1 MKLMLQQLAELVDL
15 TGPSG
20 FEEDVV
26 RYLTAKVREYD
37 YRPQVDPL
45 GNVIVVKHGAANGPK
60 VTISAHADEIGLI
73 VKEIDKNGFLRFE
86 KLGGGD
92 NRILLAQR
100 VWVRG
105 SRGRHLGVIACKS
118 AHLTSQE
125 ERGKVVPHQEMFI
138 DIGACCAEEVRA
150 AGIEIGDPISFQS
163 ELAALG
169 LGNGRRLIG
178 KGFDDRLGCVMLLR
192 LFREIKGN
200 ELFCTVQGIFSAQEE
215 VGLRG
220 AKVASYV
227 LDTDVALAV
236 DATAAGDTPDSK
248 GAGLALGKGA
258 GIKMMDFSMIAH
270 RAVKSRLIKLA
281 KELDIPY
288 QLEVLT
294 GIGTDAGALH
304 QQKGGVATGVI
315 SIPNRYTH
323 SPIEMVDVGDLEA
336 AYQLL
341 KAFVLS
347 LRPGDTFA
355 FGS

>member
-1 MKLMLQQLAELVDL
+1 MELMLHQLRELVDL

-20 FEEDVV
+20 FEDDVV
-26 RYLTAKVREYD
+26 RYLTAKVKEYD

-45 GNVIVVKHGAANGPK
+45 GNVIVVKPGVDGPRL
-60 VTISAHADEIGLI
+60 TISVHADEIGLI
-73 VKEIDKNGFLRFE
+73 VKNIDNSGFLRFE

-100 VWVRG
+100 VWMRG
-105 SRGRHLGVIACKS
+105 SCNRHLGVIACKS
-118 AHLTSQE
+118 AHLASQE
-125 ERGKVVPHQEMFI
+125 ERGKVVPYQEMFI
-138 DIGACCAEEVRA
+138 DIGASCAEEVRA

-163 ELAALG
+163 ELSALG

-178 KGFDDRLGCVMLLR
+178 KGLDDRLGCVMLLR
-192 LFREIKGN
+192 LFRELKDN

-227 LDTDVALAV
+227 LETDVALAI
-236 DATAAGDTPDSK
+236 DATAAGDTPDSG

-258 GIKMMDFSMIAH
+258 GIKVMDFSMIAH
-270 RAVKSRLIKLA
+270 RAVKNHLVKLA
-281 KELDIPY
+281 KERDIPY